1 MLGRLLRVFLGAKM
15 YECADPWV
23 LLQVLLACAL
33 PLQELKKQSGKTG
46 RIGHFVPVV
55 NMEESGK
62 IAVDGEDL
70 KILV

>member
-1 MLGRLLRVFLGAKM
+1 MPLQENHTQVRRLSV
-15 YECADPWV
+15 E
-23 LLQVLLACAL
+23 VLLACAL
-33 PLQELKKQSGKTG
+33 PLQELQKQCGKTG